1 MKDIISNNIEITNG
15 KICSLIEQDT
25 FIKFGL
31 LLLPEPKQKLLK
43 HKSNITL

>member
-15 KICSLIEQDT
+15 KICSLIKQDT
-25 FIKFGL
+25 FIKFG

-43 HKSNITL
+43 HKSSITL